1 MTGVKAILMGV
12 VVSWI
17 FSAILGA
24 QGAGWGQ
31 LYIHLVQFDVPVGNL
46 NTIRYFWSWPIF
58 FTATGISWGIM
69 AMMN

>member
-24 QGAGWGQ
+24 QGTDWGS
-31 LYIHLVQFDVPVGNL
+31 LYIHLVQWEIHQGGFETV
-46 NTIRYFWSWPIF
+46 RYFWSWPIF
-58 FTATGISWGIM
+58 FASTGISWGII
-69 AMMN
+69 AMMS